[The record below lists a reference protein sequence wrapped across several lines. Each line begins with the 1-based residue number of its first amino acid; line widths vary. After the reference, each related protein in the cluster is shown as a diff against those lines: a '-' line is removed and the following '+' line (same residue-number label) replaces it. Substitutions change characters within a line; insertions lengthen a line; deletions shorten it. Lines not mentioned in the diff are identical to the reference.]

1 MNKLGNRPFELRVYL
16 RGMRPENIFQV
27 LLPSEYADLC
37 IGELLELVFP
47 DDEEGEFRVEDAID
61 FRENPDLPDIYDV
74 LLDAFDE
81 WRMGRCA
88 LTFSEN
94 HGPEVGLPDPVVGH
108 LRTHRPG
115 EQDEPVYPVLDLVME
130 QEYPAVDYVL
140 EQGYW
145 EDRGRL
151 LEWLQ
156 SLTLLYFLD
165 KHEFKLLAA
174 PATDIDRQLLPIAK
188 VLEGENIIAL
198 SGETGHFAV
207 TEQGRQF
214 LGVQIAETESYIR
227 RFDLF
232 KDVSYDAD
240 AGIAEFEG
248 GYGEDLRV
256 QVFIEEGFD
265 PVRVVF
271 LLRLYD
277 GTLDEFIPSWR
288 RLIHEV
294 KFYDGILEPVMSH
307 CRVPEELMAWIIES
321 GYAYIEEREEAA
333 QESRSRKE
341 ILHRVKG
348 NQGLNIFLKGVR

>member
-16 RGMRPENIFQV
+16 RGMRPEDILQV
-27 LLPSEYADLC
+27 LLPSEYTDLR
-37 IGELLELVFP
+37 IGELLELAFP
-47 DDEEGEFRVEDAID
+47 DDEEGQSRVEDAID
-61 FRENPDLPDIYDV
+61 LRENPDLPDIYDV

-94 HGPEVGLPDPVVGH
+94 HGSEVALPDPVVRH
-108 LRTHRPG
+108 LRMRQPG
-115 EQDEPVYPVLDLVME
+115 EQDEPGYPVLDLVME
-130 QEYPAVDYVL
+130 QEYPAVDYSL
-140 EQGYW
+140 ERGYW
-145 EDRGRL
+145 EDKGRL

-188 VLEGENIIAL
+188 VLEGENIIAP
-198 SGETGHFAV
+198 SGETGYFDV
-207 TEQGRQF
+207 TEPGRQF
-214 LGVQIAETESYIR
+214 IGVQIAETESYIQ
-227 RFDLF
+227 RFDVF
-232 KDVSYDAD
+232 KDVDYDVD
-240 AGIAEFEG
+240 AGTVEFEEG
-248 GYGEDLRV
+248 FGEDLRV
-256 QVFIEEGFD
+256 QVFMEEGFD

-277 GTLDEFIPSWR
+277 GTPDEFVTSWR

-294 KFYDGILEPVMSH
+294 KFYDEILEPVMSH
-307 CRVPEELMAWIIES
+307 YRVPGELMAWIIES
-321 GYAYIEEREEAA
+321 GYAYVEEREEEA
-333 QESRSRKE
+333 QESRSREE

-348 NQGLNIFLKGVR
+348 NKV